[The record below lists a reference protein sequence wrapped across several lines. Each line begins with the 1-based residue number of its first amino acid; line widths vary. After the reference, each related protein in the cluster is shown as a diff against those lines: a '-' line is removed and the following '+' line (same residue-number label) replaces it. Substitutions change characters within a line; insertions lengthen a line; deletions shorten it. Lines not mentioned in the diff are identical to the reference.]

1 MTKVFPVF
9 SFGAFLNS
17 LYNISKFLT
26 LLQRSSKFLE
36 FNNDAAYSGDRAQ
49 SSVMCTFRF
58 SAKIPLIHSV
68 LLNVHWQLH
77 FRFNIPCFIEI
88 LCAYWKKKKKLGR
101 FVPYFVL
108 IFSFRVLTSAGSN
121 IAQISGWT
129 NRNTNAER
137 ALYDQFMHLT
147 GWLCIKRWTTLTL

>member
-77 FRFNIPCFIEI
+77 FRFNIPCFIQR
-88 LCAYWKKKKKLGR
+88 LCAYWKKKKKTG
-101 FVPYFVL
+101 
-108 IFSFRVLTSAGSN
+108 
-121 IAQISGWT
+121 QIRSLFCIDFFLSGLDI
-129 NRNTNAER
+129 RRIKYCA
-137 ALYDQFMHLT
+137 DQRL
-147 GWLCIKRWTTLTL
+147 K